1 VEQYF
6 RENGKMEN
14 ITEKYFLFK
23 FNFFYLK
30 KNNMQGIY
38 EFPDG
43 TLYEG
48 EWKDH
53 KMHGE
58 GYFIDK

>member
-1 VEQYF
+1 
-6 RENGKMEN
+6 MEN